1 MVEFTR
7 KFTTKSGI
15 PITIGAGSGT
25 KWQWF
30 KKNQNQGNLT
40 QELIDQLVL
49 ALKVGFNHIDTAEYY
64 TTHEEVA
71 AAIKQSGKKREDLF
85 LTTKYSPG
93 YLGTLC
99 ITSGPLESIDKALK
113 EFDTDYID
121 LFLIHS
127 PFFDETCLRGLTLLD
142 AWKQMLEVKKSGK
155 VRHIGV
161 LNFAIPHLE
170 EIMAIDP
177 SVVPEVNQIEV
188 HAQLQEQTPG
198 ILDFCR
204 QHQIQVEAYGPLLP
218 LFRSEQ
224 SPIIPEVEKLA
235 QKYQK
240 TQAQILLR
248 WVYQQGILPITT
260 LTNEQRLRDALDIVN
275 FELEQKDLDALT
287 QLGLVHRQRNFFAD
301 DMAKVE
307 KQLTVPAAV
316 AI

>member
-7 KFTTKSGI
+7 NFTTKSGI

-30 KKNQNQGNLT
+30 KKNQNNGNLT
-40 QELIDQLVL
+40 QELVDQLKL
-49 ALKVGFNHIDTAEYY
+49 AINVGFNHIDSAEYY

-71 AAIKQSGKKREDLF
+71 AAMKQSGKAREDLF

-99 ITSGPLESIDKALK
+99 ITLGPLESIDKALK

-127 PFFDETCLRGLTLLD
+127 PFFDEECLKGMTLLK
-142 AWKQMLEVKKSGK
+142 AWQQMLEVKKLGK

-161 LNFAIPHLE
+161 LNFAIPHLQ
-170 EIMAIDP
+170 EILAIFPD
-177 SVVPEVNQIEV
+177 VVPEVNQIEV

-204 QHQIQVEAYGPLLP
+204 SHGIQVEAYGPLLP

-224 SPIIPEVEKLA
+224 SPIVPEVEKLA

-240 TQAQILLR
+240 TPAQILLR
-248 WVYQQGILPITT
+248 WVYQQGIIPITT
-260 LTNEQRLRDALDIVN
+260 LTNEQRLCDALDIVN
-275 FELEQKDLDALT
+275 FQLEQKDLDALT
-287 QLGLVHRQRNFFAD
+287 QLGLVHRQRNFFPA

-307 KQLTVPAAV
+307 EQLTVPAAV